1 MSGQGGGPASPPE
14 RRDGRLLGWSVV
26 AVIGLLSA
34 LLVVDLA
41 SLPTRVPDVRTS
53 GDDYLAI
60 IADQRLNRSV
70 NYVIGAALD
79 RGAGVLTRLVV
90 PDDLGTSISRP
101 DDELLLNEEAQ
112 PALQVGLLRRAVPAV
127 VETRAYDPV
136 LSDAVIAGWK
146 AAGRIVEYPK
156 DVFLVM
162 EGPADGVW
170 VLCTDAGRS
179 RVYLVPSG
187 DAPRAA
193 VPK

>member
-1 MSGQGGGPASPPE
+1 MSGQAGDSAPRPE
-14 RRDGRLLGWSVV
+14 HGDGRPVGWFVV
-26 AVIGLLSA
+26 AVIGLLWA
-34 LLVVDLA
+34 LLVADMV
-41 SLPTRVPDVRTS
+41 SLPARVPEVRTS

-60 IADQRLNRSV
+60 IADQRLNRAV

-79 RGAGVLTRLVV
+79 RSAGLLTRLVV
-90 PDDLGTSISRP
+90 PDDLGRSISRP

-112 PALQVGLLRRAVPAV
+112 PALQVGLLRRAVSAV

-136 LSDAVIAGWK
+136 VSDAIIAGWK
-146 AAGRIVEYPK
+146 AGGRIVEYPK

-162 EGPADGVW
+162 EESADGVW

-193 VPK
+193 VTK